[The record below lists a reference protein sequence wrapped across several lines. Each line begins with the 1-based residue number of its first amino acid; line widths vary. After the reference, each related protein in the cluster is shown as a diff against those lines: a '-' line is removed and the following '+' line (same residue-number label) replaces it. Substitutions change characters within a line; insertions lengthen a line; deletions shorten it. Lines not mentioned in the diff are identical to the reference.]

1 MMLAALPVAA
11 LAGAAMLSAQSFD
24 EPAPER
30 SVEVNGWI
38 VEDSAAPNE
47 YDPHARVIGMRR
59 GDDFNGLRFTVELSG
74 DNLDGWGHNT
84 FEARGVHDSQSC
96 WRSGAVMA
104 ETGPPGER
112 AGRVRAVLA
121 RELGRLERECR
132 GPAGSMAGQL
142 DGFEGGFALLSAWY
156 GERQAE
162 VRIAAY
168 ETYGNEVVYY
178 DDEYDEEAMRN
189 AAEAA
194 IEAAAAAAD
203 AALDIDANTL
213 DDYPPE

>member
-1 MMLAALPVAA
+1 MIERYGKSMMLAALPVAA
-11 LAGAAMLSAQSFD
+11 LAGAAMISAQSFD
-24 EPAPER
+24 ELTPER
-30 SVEVNGWI
+30 SVEVNGWT

-47 YDPHARVIGMRR
+47 YDPHARVISMRR

-74 DNLDGWGHNT
+74 DNLDGWGQNM

-96 WRSGAVMA
+96 WRSGPVMA

-112 AGRVRAVLA
+112 AGRVREVLM

-162 VRIAAY
+162 VRVAAY
-168 ETYGNEVVYY
+168 EAYGNEVVYY
-178 DDEYDEEAMRN
+178 GNEYDDEAMMN
-189 AAEAA
+189 AVDLAAEAA
-194 IEAAAAAAD
+194 
-203 AALDIDANTL
+203 ANAV